1 MSDQALSPTAKAPP
15 PSPPPRP
22 PGSGSLIGRVWRAYA
37 FRRFRRAVLVVF
49 IVTNAG
55 FFLMRA
61 MPGDP
66 VDVLAGQISQRGVSP
81 VEARALAIQSLAFD
95 PDAPI
100 WKQWWEYFSG
110 LATGDMGTSV
120 TQVGVPVSDVILK
133 VLPWTLFSVG
143 AGVTIAITLGL
154 LLGMLMAYRRNSRVD
169 HALSLIASVMGAIPN
184 YLIAIALVTLG
195 STVFGVIDFL
205 KMRGR
210 YSQGVEI
217 GFNLEFIGDALYHGI
232 LPIATYTLA
241 TVGTWMLVM
250 KAATTEVLGDDY
262 VTVAR
267 ARGLT
272 DKRIALT
279 YVGRNAVLPLV
290 PQVAIALATVIGG
303 AILVE
308 QVLAYEGLGLL
319 TLESVNNRDYFVLQ
333 GVLVIGTSVVV
344 FTNWIADLVYGRLDP
359 RVRVSDV
366 EVTS

>member
-1 MSDQALSPTAKAPP
+1 MSLTSPSPSATATPP
-15 PSPPPRP
+15 PALRRA
-22 PGSGSLIGRVWRAYA
+22 GRLALRIWRSYA
-37 FRRFRRAVLVVF
+37 FRRFRRGVLVVF

-95 PDAPI
+95 PGAPL
-100 WKQWWEYFSG
+100 WEQWWDYFSG
-110 LATGDMGTSV
+110 LVTGDMGTSV
-120 TQVGVPVSDVILK
+120 TQVGVPVSDVIMK

-154 LLGMLMAYRRNSRVD
+154 VFGMVMAYRRNSRVD
-169 HALSLIASVMGAIPN
+169 HALSLIASILGAIPN
-184 YLIAIALVTLG
+184 YLIAITLVTVG
-195 STVFGVIDFL
+195 STVLGVIDFL
-205 KMRGR
+205 DMRGR
-210 YSQGVEI
+210 YGQGVQP
-217 GFNLEFIGDALYHGI
+217 GFTFEFIGDALYHGI
-232 LPIATYTLA
+232 LPISTYAIATI
-241 TVGTWMLVM
+241 GTWMLVM

-290 PQVAIALATVIGG
+290 PQVAIALATVLGG
-303 AILVE
+303 SILVE

-319 TLESVNNRDYFVLQ
+319 SLSAVNNRDYFVLQ
-333 GVLVIGTSVVV
+333 GVLVISTSCVV
-344 FTNWIADLVYGRLDP
+344 FTNWIADLIYGRLDP

-366 EVTS
+366 EERA